1 MLLTHGS
8 LRKDAGNAVPPL
20 TSSITLFLSSPALA
34 EDTALAQ
41 AANAVRPA
49 VEAATNYTQKS
60 ILQTW
65 AGGKGP
71 LADGAKRA
79 LASIE
84 HQERID
90 NRGPRRSMRECIKP
104 NSVIDDDV
112 KECMD
117 GLREKA
123 W

>member
-1 MLLTHGS
+1 MQAIRYL
-8 LRKDAGNAVPPL
+8 L
-20 TSSITLFLSSPALA
+20 TSSVTLFSSSPVLS

-49 VEAATNYTQKS
+49 IEAATNCTRKS
-60 ILQTW
+60 ILQKW
-65 AGGKGP
+65 SGGKGP

-90 NRGPRRSMRECIKP
+90 NWGPRRSIGGCIKP

>member
-1 MLLTHGS
+1 MRFL
-8 LRKDAGNAVPPL
+8 L
-20 TSSITLFLSSPALA
+20 TSSVTLFLSSPALA

-49 VEAATNYTQKS
+49 VKAATNYTQKS

-65 AGGKGP
+65 DGGKGP
-71 LADGAKRA
+71 LADGARRA

-84 HQERID
+84 RQERID
-90 NRGPRRSMRECIKP
+90 NREPRRSMRDCIKP

-117 GLREKA
+117 GLREKT